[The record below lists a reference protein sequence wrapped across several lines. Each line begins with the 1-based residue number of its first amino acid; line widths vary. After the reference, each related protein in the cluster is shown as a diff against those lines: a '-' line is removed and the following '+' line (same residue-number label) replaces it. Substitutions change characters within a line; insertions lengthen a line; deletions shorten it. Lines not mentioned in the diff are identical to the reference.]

1 MHLGTLEIVVVVIL
15 LVILYGKRLPE
26 ITRIIGRS
34 ITTFKKTIN
43 KVKEEVQKEIDGNP
57 KESSKSCQ
65 SNSVSETRVIQKE
78 ANRLETLTDN
88 NKHDLAG

>member
-1 MHLGTLEIVVVVIL
+1 MHLGTPEIVVVVIL

-34 ITTFKKTIN
+34 ITAFKKSIN
-43 KVKEEVQKEIDGNP
+43 TVKEEVQKEIDGDS
-57 KESSKSCQ
+57 KESSKSGR
-65 SNSVSETRVIQKE
+65 SNSVSET
-78 ANRLETLTDN
+78 LTD

>member
-1 MHLGTLEIVVVVIL
+1 MHLGTPEVVVVVIL

-34 ITTFKKTIN
+34 ITVFKKSIN
-43 KVKEEVQKEIDGNP
+43 EVKEEVQKEIDDNS

-65 SNSVSETRVIQKE
+65 SNSVLETRVIQKE
-78 ANRLETLTDN
+78 ADRLETLAD
-88 NKHDLAG
+88 NKHNLSG

>member
-1 MHLGTLEIVVVVIL
+1 MHLGTLEIVVVVVL
-15 LVILYGKRLPE
+15 LIVLYGKRLPE

-43 KVKEEVQKEIDGNP
+43 EVKEEVQKEIDGNS
-57 KESSKSCQ
+57 KESSKNCR

-78 ANRLETLTDN
+78 ADRLEKLADN